1 MEKIYTCPN
10 SSEETNEL
18 SVLQT
23 DGLAISRAGP
33 WWDWEILSLIDSLSL
48 PVNVI

>member
-23 DGLAISRAGP
+23 DGLAISR
-33 WWDWEILSLIDSLSL
+33 WDWEIFSLIDSLSS
-48 PVNVI
+48 PVNMI